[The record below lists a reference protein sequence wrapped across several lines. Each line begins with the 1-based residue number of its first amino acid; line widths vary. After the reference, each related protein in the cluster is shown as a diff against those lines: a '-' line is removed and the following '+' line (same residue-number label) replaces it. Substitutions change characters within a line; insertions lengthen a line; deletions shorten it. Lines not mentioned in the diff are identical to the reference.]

1 MSYSSFTL
9 AKVKKDFGLEEQKE
23 DLFPD
28 LEPIPLSDWLK
39 AALDIGLELA
49 LASSSEKARS
59 EFIIAPILMELE
71 KLNRKNFS
79 IYSGERL
86 DIDDSKGL
94 TGECDFILAK
104 GPLKHTIQ
112 SPIVALVEA
121 KKNDVTAGLG
131 QCVAQ
136 MIGAQIFN
144 EQEGNEIKT
153 IFGCV
158 TTGEDWQFL
167 KLEQNIIIIDVKRYY
182 IDNVEKILG
191 LFQKIINFYTEKLPN
206 TSKLS

>member
-9 AKVKKDFGLEEQKE
+9 VKVKKDFGLEEQRE
-23 DLFPD
+23 NLFPQ
-28 LEPIPLSDWLK
+28 LEPIQLSEWFK
-39 AALDIGLELA
+39 EALDIGLELA
-49 LASSSEKARS
+49 LSSSSEKARS
-59 EFIIAPILMELE
+59 EFIIAPILIELE
-71 KLNRKNFS
+71 KLNRKSFS

-86 DIDDSKGL
+86 DIDESKGL
-94 TGECDFILAK
+94 IGECDFILAK

-112 SPIVALVEA
+112 NPIVALVEA
-121 KKNDVTAGLG
+121 KKNDITAGLG

-158 TTGEDWQFL
+158 TTGEAWQFL
-167 KLEQNIIIIDVKRYY
+167 KLEPNLIKIDVKRYY

-191 LFQKIINFYTEKLPN
+191 IFQKIITGY
-206 TSKLS
+206 

>member
-1 MSYSSFTL
+1 MSYSNFTL
-9 AKVKKDFGLEEQKE
+9 VKVKKDFGLEEQRE
-23 DLFPD
+23 NLFPQ
-28 LEPIPLSDWLK
+28 LELIQLSEWFK
-39 AALDIGLELA
+39 EALDIGLELA
-49 LASSSEKARS
+49 LSSSSEKARS
-59 EFIIAPILMELE
+59 EFIIAPILIELE
-71 KLNRKNFS
+71 KLNRKSFS

-86 DIDDSKGL
+86 DIDESKGL
-94 TGECDFILAK
+94 IGECDFILAK

-112 SPIVALVEA
+112 NPIVALVEA
-121 KKNDVTAGLG
+121 KKNDITAGLG

-167 KLEQNIIIIDVKRYY
+167 KLEPNIINIDVKRYY

-191 LFQKIINFYTEKLPN
+191 IFQKIITFY
-206 TSKLS
+206 

>member
-1 MSYSSFTL
+1 M
-9 AKVKKDFGLEEQKE
+9 
-23 DLFPD
+23 
-28 LEPIPLSDWLK
+28 SDWLK
-39 AALDIGLELA
+39 VALDIGLELA
-49 LASSSEKARS
+49 LVSSSEKARS

-112 SPIVALVEA
+112 SPIVALVAA
-121 KKNDVTAGLG
+121 KK
-131 QCVAQ
+131 
-136 MIGAQIFN
+136 
-144 EQEGNEIKT
+144 NEIKT
-153 IFGCV
+153 IFGGV

-167 KLEQNIIIIDVKRYY
+167 KLEQNIITIDFKRYY

-191 LFQKIINFYTEKLPN
+191 LFQKIISSYT
-206 TSKLS
+206 TIVRTVSFT

>member
-9 AKVKKDFGLEEQKE
+9 VKVKKDFGLEEQRE
-23 DLFPD
+23 NLFPQ
-28 LEPIPLSDWLK
+28 LEPIQLSEWFK
-39 AALDIGLELA
+39 EALDIGLELA
-49 LASSSEKARS
+49 LSSSSEKARS
-59 EFIIAPILMELE
+59 EFIIAPILIELE
-71 KLNRKNFS
+71 KLNRKSFS

-86 DIDDSKGL
+86 DIDESKGL
-94 TGECDFILAK
+94 IGECDFILAK

-112 SPIVALVEA
+112 NPIVALVEA
-121 KKNDVTAGLG
+121 KKNDITAGLG

-158 TTGEDWQFL
+158 TTGEAWQFL
-167 KLEQNIIIIDVKRYY
+167 KLEPNLIKIDVKRYY

-191 LFQKIINFYTEKLPN
+191 IFQKIITFY
-206 TSKLS
+206 